1 MLKREHLLEIVQD
14 RSQKINIK
22 SELGK
27 NIEDRES
34 NVRVPVSY
42 THLTLPTKA

>member
-34 NVRVPVSY
+34 NV
-42 THLTLPTKA
+42 

>member
-34 NVRVPVSY
+34 NVRVPCNNKSCCRW
-42 THLTLPTKA
+42 